1 MQPAYLPQADGTA
14 RSNAALPVLSVDG
27 IGKRFHGV
35 PALHPTSFNIYPGEI
50 VALLGKNGAG
60 KSTLIKILA
69 GVYTPDSG
77 RLLFR
82 NQALNARNLHGRI
95 AFVHQDLGLIDWM
108 TVAENIALGTRY
120 ARRAGLIAWRTV
132 AAQARQALAMVDMD
146 IDPDTRVATLS
157 RAERSLVAIARGLSS
172 QADLLVLDEPT
183 ASLPEADVRQ
193 LHQVLRKLQAQ
204 GVAMIY
210 VSHRLDEVF
219 ALSDRIVVLRDGVC
233 VADQATATT
242 QPAQLIRHII
252 GREPD
257 SVFVRPPAIA
267 NAPVVLSARQLCT
280 QDAGPLDFEVRRG
293 EILGLVGLCG
303 AGQDHIGKALFGD
316 QRIDSGH
323 VQLNGRDVLFSHPR
337 QAMRAGLCLVAGD
350 RYGESIAPGL
360 SICENLFLN
369 PQASGRSLFSP
380 RTASDEAN
388 EALRLGQQVALMPND
403 PDALIETL
411 SGGNQQKAVI
421 ARWLR
426 VCTSLSA
433 QVLILE
439 DPTAGVDISAKADIY
454 RLLGEAVTRGMAVVL
469 ISSDFE
475 EIAQVCHRVLV
486 FRNGVIA
493 RELTQAQLSVSELL
507 HCASLDN
514 GDAPAT
520 TTSSPALH

>member
-1 MQPAYLPQADGTA
+1 MQAPI
-14 RSNAALPVLSVDG
+14 LSVDG
-27 IGKRFHGV
+27 TAKRFHGV
-35 PALHPTSFNIYPGEI
+35 PALYPVSFDVYPGEI

-82 NQALNARNLHGRI
+82 NEPLGAGNLRGRI
-95 AFVHQDLGLIDWM
+95 AFVHQDLGLVDWM

-120 ARRAGLIAWRTV
+120 ARKTGLIAWRNV
-132 AAQARQALAMVDMD
+132 ADQARQALALVDMH

-183 ASLPEADVRQ
+183 ASLPEADVRL
-193 LHQVLRKLQAQ
+193 LHQVLRKLRAQ

-219 ALSDRIVVLRDGVC
+219 ALSDRIVVLRDGRC
-233 VADQATATT
+233 VADQPTAAT
-242 QPAQLIRHII
+242 QPAQLIRQII

-257 SVFVRPPAIA
+257 SVFVRPPALA
-267 NAPVVLSARQLCT
+267 DAPVALSTRQLCT
-280 QDAGPLDFEVRRG
+280 GDAGPLDFDVRRG

-316 QRIDSGH
+316 ARIVSGS
-323 VQLNGRDVLFSHPR
+323 VQLDGRAAIFTHPR
-337 QAMRAGLCLVAGD
+337 EAMRAGLCLVAGD

-360 SICENLFLN
+360 SIRENLFLN
-369 PQASGRSLFSP
+369 PHATGRSWHSP
-380 RTASDEAN
+380 RSAAHETDEAQQ
-388 EALRLGQQVALMPND
+388 LGQQVALTPND

-433 QVLILE
+433 QVLVLE
-439 DPTAGVDISAKADIY
+439 DPTAGVDIDAKAEIY
-454 RLLGEAVTRGMAVVL
+454 RLLGEAVASGMAVVL

-475 EIAQVCHRVLV
+475 ETAQVCHRVLV

-493 RELTQAQLSVSELL
+493 RELPQAQLSVSELL
-507 HCASLDN
+507 SCASLDA
-514 GDAPAT
+514 GETSPSPIHRT
-520 TTSSPALH
+520 THQA